1 MQSSPLF
8 NACVLSYFH
17 NIESHKS
24 RTADATSSLYLLSA
38 DLESSSAL

>member
-1 MQSSPLF
+1 MQSHPLY
-8 NACVLSYFH
+8 NARVLSYSH